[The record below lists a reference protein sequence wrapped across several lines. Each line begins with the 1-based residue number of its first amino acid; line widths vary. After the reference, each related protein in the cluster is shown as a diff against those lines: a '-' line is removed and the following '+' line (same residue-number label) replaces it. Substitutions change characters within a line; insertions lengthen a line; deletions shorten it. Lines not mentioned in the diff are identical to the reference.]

1 MKDSA
6 DSVRRALMAAMTTLP
21 LAASAVATERRDG
34 GGSGR
39 TSTLVVYFSRS
50 GNTRVVAGLLQR
62 SLGADLFEVQPK
74 VPYPQD
80 YLATVEEAPQER
92 DGGRARA
99 LASSVIDIA
108 RYDTI
113 YLGFPI
119 WGETAPPVIRGF
131 LSSHDLSGKD
141 LIPFITHGGY
151 GLGSSLTVLAKG
163 APRARLQPAFSM
175 EADQERR
182 TMNQVN
188 DWLKSARR
196 QR

>member
-21 LAASAVATERRDG
+21 LTASAAATERQDG
-34 GGSGR
+34 RRSGR
-39 TSTLVVYFSRS
+39 TSSLVVYFSRS

-62 SLGADLFEVQPK
+62 SLGADRFEMQPE
-74 VPYPQD
+74 VPYPED
-80 YLATVEEAPQER
+80 YLATVEEARQER
-92 DGGRARA
+92 DNGRARA
-99 LASSVIDIA
+99 LARSVIDIA
-108 RYDTI
+108 RYETI

-131 LSSHDLSGKD
+131 LESHDLSGKD

-151 GLGSSLTVLAKG
+151 GLGSSLTVLAQG
-163 APRARLQPAFSM
+163 APRARLQPAFTI

-188 DWLKSARR
+188 DWLKSARGR
-196 QR
+196 G

>member
-21 LAASAVATERRDG
+21 LAASAAATERPDSRR
-34 GGSGR
+34 SGR
-39 TSTLVVYFSRS
+39 TSTLVVCFSRS

-62 SLGADLFEVQPK
+62 ALGADLFEVQPK
-74 VPYPQD
+74 VPYPED
-80 YLATVEEAPQER
+80 YLATVEEARQER
-92 DGGRARA
+92 DGARARA
-99 LASSVIDIA
+99 LARSVTDIA

-131 LSSHDLSGKD
+131 LQSHDLSGKD

-151 GLGSSLTVLAKG
+151 GLGSSLTVLAQG

-182 TMNQVN
+182 TMNRVN
-188 DWLKSARR
+188 DWLKSARG
-196 QR
+196 QG

>member
-1 MKDSA
+1 M
-6 DSVRRALMAAMTTLP
+6 LC
-21 LAASAVATERRDG
+21 SAVFVTPHAKHGSR
-34 GGSGR
+34 SGR

-74 VPYPQD
+74 VPYPLD
-80 YLATVEEAPQER
+80 YLATVEEARQER

-99 LASSVIDIA
+99 SASSVIDIA

-131 LSSHDLSGKD
+131 LSSQDLSGKD

-151 GLGSSLTVLAKG
+151 GLGSSLPVLAEG

-188 DWLKSARR
+188 DWLKSARGR
-196 QR
+196 ARASSRAGSAAKQS